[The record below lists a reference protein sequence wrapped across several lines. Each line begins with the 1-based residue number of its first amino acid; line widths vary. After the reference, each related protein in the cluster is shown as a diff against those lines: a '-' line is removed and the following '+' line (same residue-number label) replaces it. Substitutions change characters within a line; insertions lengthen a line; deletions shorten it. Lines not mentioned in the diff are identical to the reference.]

1 MKLNTSDY
9 TIESK
14 ICLSMDDA
22 YLYPIAEDKMILDST
37 SSNKWIA
44 IDNNFRCSEYFSHS
58 ENINNSSKPGWQ
70 FGAWFLNDGFYAVGL
85 DTENHLIFIQNDEV
99 KVVKINIKESVMADA
114 RSNNII
120 RDINYENELYTLSS
134 YINLINI
141 KDN

>member
-1 MKLNTSDY
+1 MV
-9 TIESK
+9 
-14 ICLSMDDA
+14 
-22 YLYPIAEDKMILDST
+22 
-37 SSNKWIA
+37 
-44 IDNNFRCSEYFSHS
+44 F
-58 ENINNSSKPGWQ
+58 
-70 FGAWFLNDGFYAVGL
+70 NDGFYAVGL